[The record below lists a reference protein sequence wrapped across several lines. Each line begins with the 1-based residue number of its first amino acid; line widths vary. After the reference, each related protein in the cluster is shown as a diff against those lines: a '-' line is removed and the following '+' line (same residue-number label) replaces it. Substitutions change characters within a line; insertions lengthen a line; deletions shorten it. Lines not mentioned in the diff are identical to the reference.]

1 MRNRFLRNLGK
12 TKKRNNIN
20 FWIGPTWPVIT
31 SLVTKLPVSR
41 VPSIRFSWIVYER
54 CYCFQEYDAL
64 INFDKICV
72 YKKINNLWNNA
83 LWLVLREDS
92 KKYMDL
98 IGSYRL
104 INKNNRI
111 SFPKNNLAILI
122 SNRSYLKVTL
132 NLTRNMKE
140 SFFQSTQKQ
149 AVNLKKSLSIKIY
162 KWIFI
167 KFFE

>member
-1 MRNRFLRNLGK
+1 
-12 TKKRNNIN
+12 
-20 FWIGPTWPVIT
+20 
-31 SLVTKLPVSR
+31 
-41 VPSIRFSWIVYER
+41 
-54 CYCFQEYDAL
+54 
-64 INFDKICV
+64 
-72 YKKINNLWNNA
+72 
-83 LWLVLREDS
+83 
-92 KKYMDL
+92 MDL

-162 KWIFI
+162 K
-167 KFFE
+167 